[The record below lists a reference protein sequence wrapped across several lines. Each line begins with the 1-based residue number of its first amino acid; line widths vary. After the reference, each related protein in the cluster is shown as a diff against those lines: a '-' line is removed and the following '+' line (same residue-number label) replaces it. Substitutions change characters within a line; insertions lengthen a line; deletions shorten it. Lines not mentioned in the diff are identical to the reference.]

1 VLGADDGIVSV
12 ASIAIGVIATGATR
26 TTVFAAALAAL
37 TAGAMSMA
45 AGEYVSVS
53 SQRDTELG
61 DLSQERDELAHD
73 PAGETRELAAI
84 YRQRGL
90 PVELANQVAAA
101 FMTKDALAAHA
112 RDELGLSETTRP
124 RPMQAALSSAASF
137 ILGGTLPLAALVVAP
152 TALATATV
160 VVSAITALVILGMA
174 GAKVGGAPIVR
185 AALRVGVGGTLAIAV
200 TAGVGHLFGA
210 VTG

>member
-1 VLGADDGIVSV
+1 LGADDGIVSV
-12 ASIAIGVIATGATR
+12 ASVAIGVIATGAASNA
-26 TTVFAAALAAL
+26 VFAAALAAL

-61 DLSQERDELAHD
+61 DLAQERDELAHD
-73 PAGETRELAAI
+73 PAGEARELAAI

-90 PVELANQVAAA
+90 PAELAGEVATALMA
-101 FMTKDALAAHA
+101 VDPLAAHA
-112 RDELGLSETTRP
+112 RDELGLSDMTRP

-137 ILGGTLPLAALVVAP
+137 ILGGALPLVALVVAP
-152 TALATATV
+152 TALATPIV
-160 VVSAITALVILGMA
+160 VVSAIVALVILGGA
-174 GAKVGGAPIVR
+174 GAKAGGAPVGR
-185 AALRVGVGGTLAIAV
+185 AALRVAVGGTLAIAV
-200 TAGVGHLFGA
+200 TAGVGHVFGT